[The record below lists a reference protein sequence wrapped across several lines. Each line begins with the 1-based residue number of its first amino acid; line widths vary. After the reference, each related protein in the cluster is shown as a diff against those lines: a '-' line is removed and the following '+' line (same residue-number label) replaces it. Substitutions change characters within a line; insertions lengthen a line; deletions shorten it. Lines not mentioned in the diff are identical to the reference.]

1 MKILTTS
8 TNAQTL
14 EFIPRAYPS
23 TVKITLRDN
32 STNASNTIEN
42 LTLTQT
48 KDKASIS
55 TAFSV
60 SSAPLVESRFYDL
73 SIIQGIGQLWNT
85 FTSNWEAATA
95 NWENVISSE
104 NTIYKDKIFCTDQT
118 INQADNNY
126 YDINSGEYTQ
136 TTAYPDDDYIIIS

>member
-104 NTIYKDKIFCTDQT
+104 NIIYKDKIFCTDQT

-126 YDINSGEYTQ
+126 YDINSSEYTQ

>member
-14 EFIPRAYPS
+14 EFIPRAYTS

-126 YDINSGEYTQ
+126 YDINSSEYTQ

>member
-60 SSAPLVESRFYDL
+60 SSAPLVEGRFYDL
-73 SIIQGIGQLWNT
+73 KIIQGLGANWNT
-85 FTSNWEAATA
+85 FTGNWEATTA
-95 NWENVISSE
+95 NWENVIASE
-104 NTIYKDKIFCTDQT
+104 ATIYIDKIFCTDQT
-118 INQADNNY
+118 INQEDNNY